1 MDVQSFLNNFL
12 DESNKTVLFATMA
25 VVLVVLILLIS
36 LIRKRKK
43 KKLEEKTAA
52 AIDKAMSGDEDDLAK
67 DSSDSNTLAQDNI
80 ILDDRSDSTESR
92 ILAQDASD
100 SNTLVQDDLAQDYNP
115 QGDNLA
121 KDSNSG
127 EEFSAHHPY
136 DNFGSDYKD
145 YDDDIKD
152 IDNSDDTVAIDN
164 SDDTVALAQNTP
176 AEEYNLYT
184 NYNEGFNSDLN
195 NGVVNGTEDV
205 EVNVKDSE
213 NDPMEELLDEEN
225 DDIYNSDFVDG
236 FFGTLAKNDSKE
248 SPKEPEESTEEFK
261 ESSESPKEPE
271 ESQESSEESK
281 EPPVELILHD
291 QISVEENTPKEEEEK
306 EKEAPEENKK
316 AAITLVDGSDRV
328 MVSVGEKF
336 ESKHKKEFTID
347 VTNEPEIK
355 IALQDG
361 FVFDGR
367 VHFLVSFS
375 EALAQH
381 VSLKDVREIAE
392 YKGDYSGYEIQL
404 EVTDKGDLETIDCTR
419 TFNYKKIKDAVLII
433 QLSLE

>member
-1 MDVQSFLNNFL
+1 
-12 DESNKTVLFATMA
+12 MA
-25 VVLVVLILLIS
+25 VVLAVLILLIY
-36 LIRKRKK
+36 LIRKKKK

-52 AIDKAMSGDEDDLAK
+52 AIDKAMAGDEDDLAQ
-67 DSSDSNTLAQDNI
+67 DSSDSTDLAQDNI
-80 ILDDRSDSTESR
+80 VQDSNTPDYSN
-92 ILAQDASD
+92 
-100 SNTLVQDDLAQDYNP
+100 SNTLVQDNQHD
-115 QGDNLA
+115 DNLA
-121 KDSNSG
+121 QDSNSG
-127 EEFSAHHPY
+127 EEFGTHHPY

-145 YDDDIKD
+145 YDDDTEYD
-152 IDNSDDTVAIDN
+152 YNPEEDAETIDNNDDTE
-164 SDDTVALAQNTP
+164 ALAQNTS

-184 NYNEGFNSDLN
+184 NYNKGFNPDLN
-195 NGVVNGTEDV
+195 KGVEDGTEDV
-205 EVNVKDSE
+205 EDNAKDLE

-236 FFGTLAKNDSKE
+236 FFGTLAKDDSKE
-248 SPKEPEESTEEFK
+248 SPEESK
-261 ESSESPKEPE
+261 ESP
-271 ESQESSEESK
+271 EESK

-291 QISVEENTPKEEEEK
+291 QISVEENTPKEEEK

-316 AAITLVDGSDRV
+316 AVITLVDGSDRV

-361 FVFDGR
+361 FIFDGR
-367 VHFLVSFS
+367 IHFLVSFS

-392 YKGDYSGYEIQL
+392 CKGDYSGYEIQL

>member
-25 VVLVVLILLIS
+25 VVLAVLILLIY

-52 AIDKAMSGDEDDLAK
+52 AIDKAMAGDEDDLAQ
-67 DSSDSNTLAQDNI
+67 DSSDSTDLAQDNI
-80 ILDDRSDSTESR
+80 VQDSNTPDYS
-92 ILAQDASD
+92 S
-100 SNTLVQDDLAQDYNP
+100 SNTLVQDNQHD
-115 QGDNLA
+115 DNLA
-121 KDSNSG
+121 QDSNSG
-127 EEFSAHHPY
+127 EEFGTHHPY

-145 YDDDIKD
+145 YDDDTEYD
-152 IDNSDDTVAIDN
+152 YNPEEDAETIDNNDDAE
-164 SDDTVALAQNTP
+164 ALAQNIS

-184 NYNEGFNSDLN
+184 NYNKGFNPDLN
-195 NGVVNGTEDV
+195 KGVEDCTEDV
-205 EVNVKDSE
+205 EDNAKDLE

-236 FFGTLAKNDSKE
+236 FFGTLAKDDSKE
-248 SPKEPEESTEEFK
+248 SP
-261 ESSESPKEPE
+261 
-271 ESQESSEESK
+271 EESK

-291 QISVEENTPKEEEEK
+291 QISVEENTPKEEEK

-316 AAITLVDGSDRV
+316 AVITLVDGSDRV

-347 VTNEPEIK
+347 VTNESEIK

-361 FVFDGR
+361 FIFDGR
-367 VHFLVSFS
+367 IHFLVSFS

-392 YKGDYSGYEIQL
+392 CKGDYSGYEIQL

>member
-12 DESNKTVLFATMA
+12 DESNKTVLFVTMA

-36 LIRKRKK
+36 FIRKRKK

-52 AIDKAMSGDEDDLAK
+52 AIDKAMAGDEDDLAQ
-67 DSSDSNTLAQDNI
+67 DSSDSTDLAQDNIVQDSNTPDYSGSNTLAQ
-80 ILDDRSDSTESR
+80 
-92 ILAQDASD
+92 
-100 SNTLVQDDLAQDYNP
+100 
-115 QGDNLA
+115 
-121 KDSNSG
+121 DSNSG
-127 EEFSAHHPY
+127 EEFGTHHPY

-145 YDDDIKD
+145 YDDDTEYD
-152 IDNSDDTVAIDN
+152 YNPEEDAETIDNNDDAE
-164 SDDTVALAQNTP
+164 ALAQNTS

-184 NYNEGFNSDLN
+184 NYNKGFNPDLN
-195 NGVVNGTEDV
+195 KGVEDCTEDV
-205 EVNVKDSE
+205 EDNAKDLE

-236 FFGTLAKNDSKE
+236 FFGTLAKDDSKE
-248 SPKEPEESTEEFK
+248 SP
-261 ESSESPKEPE
+261 
-271 ESQESSEESK
+271 EESK

-291 QISVEENTPKEEEEK
+291 QISVEENTPKEEEK

-316 AAITLVDGSDRV
+316 AVITLVDGSDRV

-347 VTNEPEIK
+347 VTNESEIK

-361 FVFDGR
+361 FIFDGR
-367 VHFLVSFS
+367 IHFLVSFS

-392 YKGDYSGYEIQL
+392 CKGDYSGYEIQL

>member
-52 AIDKAMSGDEDDLAK
+52 AIDEAMTGEDDNVILDD
-67 DSSDSNTLAQDNI
+67 DSQALAQDN
-80 ILDDRSDSTESR
+80 LQSDN
-92 ILAQDASD
+92 LAQD
-100 SNTLVQDDLAQDYNP
+100 NL

-121 KDSNSG
+121 QDSNDSNPQGEALAQDSNSG

-145 YDDDIKD
+145 YDDNVEYDYNPAEAI
-152 IDNSDDTVAIDN
+152 NNNDDVE
-164 SDDTVALAQNTP
+164 ALAQNTS

-184 NYNEGFNSDLN
+184 NYNKDLSPDFNPDLN
-195 NGVVNGTEDV
+195 NDVEDGTEDV
-205 EVNVKDSE
+205 VENSDNAKDSE
-213 NDPMEELLDEEN
+213 NDPMEVLLDEEN

-236 FFGTLAKNDSKE
+236 FFGTLAKDDS
-248 SPKEPEESTEEFK
+248 P
-261 ESSESPKEPE
+261 
-271 ESQESSEESK
+271 ESQEDPTESK
-281 EPPVELILHD
+281 DSPTESAESPEEPPVELILHD
-291 QISVEENTPKEEEEK
+291 QVSVEENTPKE

-328 MVSVGEKF
+328 MVSIGEKF
-336 ESKHKKEFTID
+336 ESRHKKEFTID

>member
-25 VVLVVLILLIS
+25 VVLAVLILLIY

-52 AIDKAMSGDEDDLAK
+52 AIDKAMAGDEDDLAQ
-67 DSSDSNTLAQDNI
+67 DSSDSTDLAQDNI
-80 ILDDRSDSTESR
+80 VQDSNTPDYS
-92 ILAQDASD
+92 S
-100 SNTLVQDDLAQDYNP
+100 SNTLVQDNQHD
-115 QGDNLA
+115 DNLA
-121 KDSNSG
+121 QDSNSG
-127 EEFSAHHPY
+127 EEFGTHHPY

-145 YDDDIKD
+145 YDDDTEYD
-152 IDNSDDTVAIDN
+152 YNPEEDAETIDNNDDAE
-164 SDDTVALAQNTP
+164 ALAQNTS

-184 NYNEGFNSDLN
+184 NYNKGFNPDLN
-195 NGVVNGTEDV
+195 KGVEDCTEDV
-205 EVNVKDSE
+205 EDNAKDLE

-236 FFGTLAKNDSKE
+236 FFGTLAKDDSKE
-248 SPKEPEESTEEFK
+248 SPEESKEP
-261 ESSESPKEPE
+261 P
-271 ESQESSEESK
+271 EESK

-291 QISVEENTPKEEEEK
+291 QISVEENTPKEEE
-306 EKEAPEENKK
+306 NKK
-316 AAITLVDGSDRV
+316 AVITLVDGSDRV

-347 VTNEPEIK
+347 VTNESEIK

-361 FVFDGR
+361 FIFDGR
-367 VHFLVSFS
+367 IHFLVSFS

-392 YKGDYSGYEIQL
+392 CKGDYSGYEIQL

>member
-1 MDVQSFLNNFL
+1 MNVQSFLNNFL

-25 VVLVVLILLIS
+25 VVLAVLILLIY

-52 AIDKAMSGDEDDLAK
+52 AIDKAMAGDEDDLAQ
-67 DSSDSNTLAQDNI
+67 DSSDSTDLAQDNI
-80 ILDDRSDSTESR
+80 VQDSNTPDYS
-92 ILAQDASD
+92 S
-100 SNTLVQDDLAQDYNP
+100 SNTLVQDNQHD
-115 QGDNLA
+115 DNLA
-121 KDSNSG
+121 QDSNSG
-127 EEFSAHHPY
+127 EEFGTHHPY

-145 YDDDIKD
+145 YDDDTEYD
-152 IDNSDDTVAIDN
+152 YNPEEDAETIDNNDDTE
-164 SDDTVALAQNTP
+164 ALAQNTS

-184 NYNEGFNSDLN
+184 NYNKGFNPDLN
-195 NGVVNGTEDV
+195 KGVEDGTEDV
-205 EVNVKDSE
+205 EDNAKDLE

-236 FFGTLAKNDSKE
+236 FFGTLAKDDSKE
-248 SPKEPEESTEEFK
+248 SPEESK
-261 ESSESPKEPE
+261 ESP
-271 ESQESSEESK
+271 EESK

-291 QISVEENTPKEEEEK
+291 QISVEENTPKEEEK

-316 AAITLVDGSDRV
+316 AVITLVDGSDRV

-361 FVFDGR
+361 FIFDGR
-367 VHFLVSFS
+367 IHFLVSFS

-392 YKGDYSGYEIQL
+392 CKGDYSGYEIQL

>member
-25 VVLVVLILLIS
+25 VVLAVLILLIY

-52 AIDKAMSGDEDDLAK
+52 AIDKAMAGDEDDLAQ
-67 DSSDSNTLAQDNI
+67 DSSGSTDLAQDNI
-80 ILDDRSDSTESR
+80 VQDSNTPDYS
-92 ILAQDASD
+92 S
-100 SNTLVQDDLAQDYNP
+100 SNTLVQDNQHD
-115 QGDNLA
+115 DNLA
-121 KDSNSG
+121 QDSNSG
-127 EEFSAHHPY
+127 EEFGTHHPY

-145 YDDDIKD
+145 YDDDTEYD
-152 IDNSDDTVAIDN
+152 YNPEEDAETIDNNDDAE
-164 SDDTVALAQNTP
+164 ALAQNTS

-184 NYNEGFNSDLN
+184 HYNKGFNPDLN
-195 NGVVNGTEDV
+195 NGVEDGTEDV
-205 EVNVKDSE
+205 EDNAKDLE

-236 FFGTLAKNDSKE
+236 FFGTLAKDDSKE
-248 SPKEPEESTEEFK
+248 SP
-261 ESSESPKEPE
+261 
-271 ESQESSEESK
+271 EESK

-291 QISVEENTPKEEEEK
+291 QISVEENTPKEEEK

-316 AAITLVDGSDRV
+316 AVITLVDGSDRV

-347 VTNEPEIK
+347 VTNESEIK

-361 FVFDGR
+361 FIFDGR
-367 VHFLVSFS
+367 IHFLVSFS

-392 YKGDYSGYEIQL
+392 CKGDYSGYEIQL
-404 EVTDKGDLETIDCTR
+404 EVTDKGDLVTIDCTR

>member
-25 VVLVVLILLIS
+25 VVLAVLILLIY

-52 AIDKAMSGDEDDLAK
+52 AIDKAMAGDEDDLAQ
-67 DSSDSNTLAQDNI
+67 DSSDSTDLAQDNI
-80 ILDDRSDSTESR
+80 VQDSNTPDYS
-92 ILAQDASD
+92 S
-100 SNTLVQDDLAQDYNP
+100 SNTLVQ
-115 QGDNLA
+115 
-121 KDSNSG
+121 DSNSG
-127 EEFSAHHPY
+127 EEFGTHHPY

-145 YDDDIKD
+145 YDDDTEYD
-152 IDNSDDTVAIDN
+152 YNPEEDAETIDNNDDTE
-164 SDDTVALAQNTP
+164 ALAQNTS

-184 NYNEGFNSDLN
+184 NYNKGFNPDLN
-195 NGVVNGTEDV
+195 KGVEDCTEDV
-205 EVNVKDSE
+205 EDNAKDLE

-236 FFGTLAKNDSKE
+236 FFGTLAKDDSKE
-248 SPKEPEESTEEFK
+248 SP
-261 ESSESPKEPE
+261 
-271 ESQESSEESK
+271 EESK

-291 QISVEENTPKEEEEK
+291 QISVEENTPKEEEK

-316 AAITLVDGSDRV
+316 AVITLVDGSDRV

-347 VTNEPEIK
+347 VTNESEIK

-361 FVFDGR
+361 FIFDGR
-367 VHFLVSFS
+367 IHFLVSFS

-392 YKGDYSGYEIQL
+392 CKGDYSGYEIQL

>member
-1 MDVQSFLNNFL
+1 MNVQSFLNNFL

-52 AIDKAMSGDEDDLAK
+52 AIDKAMSGDEDDLAQ
-67 DSSDSNTLAQDNI
+67 DSSNSSTLTQDNLVQDSDDSNTLAQDNI
-80 ILDDRSDSTESR
+80 ILDGRSDSTESR
-92 ILAQDASD
+92 IL
-100 SNTLVQDDLAQDYNP
+100 VQ
-115 QGDNLA
+115 
-121 KDSNSG
+121 DSNSG

-145 YDDDIKD
+145 YDDD
-152 IDNSDDTVAIDN
+152 VEAIDN
-164 SDDTVALAQNTP
+164 NGNAETIDNNDDAETINNNDDAEALAQNTP

-184 NYNEGFNSDLN
+184 NYNEGFNPDLN
-195 NGVVNGTEDV
+195 KDV
-205 EVNVKDSE
+205 EDGTKDVEDNAKDSE
-213 NDPMEELLDEEN
+213 NDPMEELMDEEN

-248 SPKEPEESTEEFK
+248 SSESSKEPEESK

-271 ESQESSEESK
+271 ESKESPEESK

-291 QISVEENTPKEEEEK
+291 QISVEENTPKEENWEEV
-306 EKEAPEENKK
+306 PEENKK
-316 AAITLVDGSDRV
+316 TAITLVDGSDRV

-367 VHFLVSFS
+367 IHFLVSFS
-375 EALAQH
+375 ETLAQH

-392 YKGDYSGYEIQL
+392 CKGDYSGYEIQL

>member
-25 VVLVVLILLIS
+25 VVLVVLILLIY

-52 AIDKAMSGDEDDLAK
+52 AIDKAMAGDEDDLAQ
-67 DSSDSNTLAQDNI
+67 DSSDSTDLAQDNI
-80 ILDDRSDSTESR
+80 VQDSNTPDYS
-92 ILAQDASD
+92 S
-100 SNTLVQDDLAQDYNP
+100 SNTLVQDNQHD
-115 QGDNLA
+115 DNLA
-121 KDSNSG
+121 QDSNSG
-127 EEFSAHHPY
+127 EEFGTHHPY

-145 YDDDIKD
+145 YDDDTEYD
-152 IDNSDDTVAIDN
+152 YNPEEDAETIDNNDDTE
-164 SDDTVALAQNTP
+164 ALAQNTS

-184 NYNEGFNSDLN
+184 NYNKGFNPDLN
-195 NGVVNGTEDV
+195 KGVEDGTEDV
-205 EVNVKDSE
+205 EDNAKDLE

-225 DDIYNSDFVDG
+225 DDIYNSDFIDG
-236 FFGTLAKNDSKE
+236 FFGTLAKDDSKE
-248 SPKEPEESTEEFK
+248 SP
-261 ESSESPKEPE
+261 
-271 ESQESSEESK
+271 EESK

-291 QISVEENTPKEEEEK
+291 QISVEENTPKEEEK

-316 AAITLVDGSDRV
+316 AVITLVDGSDRV

-347 VTNEPEIK
+347 VTNESEIK

-361 FVFDGR
+361 FIFDGR
-367 VHFLVSFS
+367 IHFLVSFS
-375 EALAQH
+375 EALAQR

>member
-25 VVLVVLILLIS
+25 VVLAVLILLIY

-52 AIDKAMSGDEDDLAK
+52 AIDKAMAGDEDDLAQ
-67 DSSDSNTLAQDNI
+67 DYSDSTDLAQDNI
-80 ILDDRSDSTESR
+80 ILDGRSDSTESR
-92 ILAQDASD
+92 ILAQDNQHD
-100 SNTLVQDDLAQDYNP
+100 
-115 QGDNLA
+115 DNLA
-121 KDSNSG
+121 QDSNSG
-127 EEFSAHHPY
+127 EEFGTHHPY

-145 YDDDIKD
+145 YDDDAEYD
-152 IDNSDDTVAIDN
+152 YNPEEDVETTDNNGDEE
-164 SDDTVALAQNTP
+164 ALAQNTP

-184 NYNEGFNSDLN
+184 NYNEGFNPDLN
-195 NGVVNGTEDV
+195 RDV
-205 EVNVKDSE
+205 EDGTKDVEDNAKDVKDDVKNSE
-213 NDPMEELLDEEN
+213 NDPMEELMDEEN

-236 FFGTLAKNDSKE
+236 FFGTLAKDDSKE
-248 SPKEPEESTEEFK
+248 STESPKGTEESEEST
-261 ESSESPKEPE
+261 
-271 ESQESSEESK
+271 EESK

-291 QISVEENTPKEEEEK
+291 QISVEENTPKEEEK
-306 EKEAPEENKK
+306 EKEAPKENKK

-392 YKGDYSGYEIQL
+392 CKGDYSGYEIQL

>member
-52 AIDKAMSGDEDDLAK
+52 AIDKAMAGDEDDLAQ
-67 DSSDSNTLAQDNI
+67 DSSDSTDLAQDNI
-80 ILDDRSDSTESR
+80 VQDSNTPDYS
-92 ILAQDASD
+92 S
-100 SNTLVQDDLAQDYNP
+100 SNTLVQDNQHD
-115 QGDNLA
+115 DNLA
-121 KDSNSG
+121 QDSNSG
-127 EEFSAHHPY
+127 EEFGTHHPY

-145 YDDDIKD
+145 YDDDTEYD
-152 IDNSDDTVAIDN
+152 YNPEEDAETIDNNDDTE
-164 SDDTVALAQNTP
+164 ALAQNTS

-184 NYNEGFNSDLN
+184 NYNKGFNPDLN
-195 NGVVNGTEDV
+195 KGVEDGTEDV
-205 EVNVKDSE
+205 EDNAKDLE

-236 FFGTLAKNDSKE
+236 FFGTLAKDDSKE
-248 SPKEPEESTEEFK
+248 SPEESK
-261 ESSESPKEPE
+261 ESP
-271 ESQESSEESK
+271 EESK

-291 QISVEENTPKEEEEK
+291 QISVEENTPKEEEK

-316 AAITLVDGSDRV
+316 AVITLVDGSDRV

-361 FVFDGR
+361 FIFDGR
-367 VHFLVSFS
+367 IHFLVSFS

-392 YKGDYSGYEIQL
+392 CKGDYSGYEIQL
-404 EVTDKGDLETIDCTR
+404 DVTDKGDIETIDCTR

>member
-25 VVLVVLILLIS
+25 VVLAVLILLIY

-52 AIDKAMSGDEDDLAK
+52 AIDKAMAGDEDDLAQ
-67 DSSDSNTLAQDNI
+67 DSSDSTDLVQDNI
-80 ILDDRSDSTESR
+80 VQDSNTPDYS
-92 ILAQDASD
+92 S
-100 SNTLVQDDLAQDYNP
+100 SNTLVQDNQHD
-115 QGDNLA
+115 DNLA
-121 KDSNSG
+121 QDSNSG
-127 EEFSAHHPY
+127 EEFGTHHPY

-145 YDDDIKD
+145 YDDDTEYD
-152 IDNSDDTVAIDN
+152 YNPEEDAETIDNNDDTE
-164 SDDTVALAQNTP
+164 ALAQNTS

-184 NYNEGFNSDLN
+184 NYNKGFNPDLN
-195 NGVVNGTEDV
+195 KGVEDGTEDV
-205 EVNVKDSE
+205 EDNAKDLE

-236 FFGTLAKNDSKE
+236 FFGTLAKDDSKE
-248 SPKEPEESTEEFK
+248 SPEESK
-261 ESSESPKEPE
+261 ESP
-271 ESQESSEESK
+271 EESK

-291 QISVEENTPKEEEEK
+291 QISVEENTPKEEEK

-316 AAITLVDGSDRV
+316 AVITLVDGSDRV

-361 FVFDGR
+361 FIFDGR
-367 VHFLVSFS
+367 IHFLVSFS

-392 YKGDYSGYEIQL
+392 CKGDYSGYEIQL

>member
-52 AIDKAMSGDEDDLAK
+52 AIDKAMSGDEDDLAQ
-67 DSSDSNTLAQDNI
+67 DSSDSTDLAQDNIVQDSNTPDYSGSNTLAQ
-80 ILDDRSDSTESR
+80 
-92 ILAQDASD
+92 
-100 SNTLVQDDLAQDYNP
+100 
-115 QGDNLA
+115 
-121 KDSNSG
+121 DSNSG
-127 EEFSAHHPY
+127 EEFSTHHPY

-145 YDDDIKD
+145 YNDDAEYDYNPEED
-152 IDNSDDTVAIDN
+152 VETTDNNGDEE
-164 SDDTVALAQNTP
+164 ALAQNTP

-184 NYNEGFNSDLN
+184 NYNEGFNPDFN
-195 NGVVNGTEDV
+195 NGVVDGTEDV
-205 EVNVKDSE
+205 EGNTKDSE

-236 FFGTLAKNDSKE
+236 FFGTLAKDDS
-248 SPKEPEESTEEFK
+248 K

-271 ESQESSEESK
+271 ESSEESK

-291 QISVEENTPKEEEEK
+291 QISVEENTPKEEEK

-316 AAITLVDGSDRV
+316 TAITLVDGSDRV

-375 EALAQH
+375 EALAQR

-392 YKGDYSGYEIQL
+392 CKGDYSGYEIQL

>member
-25 VVLVVLILLIS
+25 VVLAVLILLIY

-52 AIDKAMSGDEDDLAK
+52 AIDKAMAGDEDDLAQ
-67 DSSDSNTLAQDNI
+67 DSSDSTDLAQDNI
-80 ILDDRSDSTESR
+80 VQDSNTPDYS
-92 ILAQDASD
+92 S
-100 SNTLVQDDLAQDYNP
+100 SNTLVQDNQHD
-115 QGDNLA
+115 DNLA
-121 KDSNSG
+121 QDSNSG
-127 EEFSAHHPY
+127 EEFGTHHPY

-145 YDDDIKD
+145 YDDDTEYD
-152 IDNSDDTVAIDN
+152 YNPEEDAETIDNNDDAE
-164 SDDTVALAQNTP
+164 ALAQNTS

-184 NYNEGFNSDLN
+184 NYNKGFNPDLN
-195 NGVVNGTEDV
+195 KGVEDCTEDV
-205 EVNVKDSE
+205 EDNAKDLE

-236 FFGTLAKNDSKE
+236 FFGTLAKDDSKE
-248 SPKEPEESTEEFK
+248 SP
-261 ESSESPKEPE
+261 
-271 ESQESSEESK
+271 EESK

-291 QISVEENTPKEEEEK
+291 QISVEENTPKEEEK
-306 EKEAPEENKK
+306 EEEAPEENKK

-367 VHFLVSFS
+367 IHFLVSFS

-392 YKGDYSGYEIQL
+392 CKGDYSGYEIQL

>member
-1 MDVQSFLNNFL
+1 MNVQSFLNNFL

-25 VVLVVLILLIS
+25 VVLVVLILLIY

-52 AIDKAMSGDEDDLAK
+52 AIDKAMAGDEDDLAQ
-67 DSSDSNTLAQDNI
+67 DSSDSTDLAQDNI
-80 ILDDRSDSTESR
+80 VQDSNTPDYS
-92 ILAQDASD
+92 S
-100 SNTLVQDDLAQDYNP
+100 SNTLVQDNQHD
-115 QGDNLA
+115 DNLA
-121 KDSNSG
+121 QDSNSG
-127 EEFSAHHPY
+127 EEFGTHHPY

-145 YDDDIKD
+145 YDDDTEYDYNPEEDAEI
-152 IDNSDDTVAIDN
+152 IDNNDDTE
-164 SDDTVALAQNTP
+164 ALAQNTS

-184 NYNEGFNSDLN
+184 NYNKGFNPDLN
-195 NGVVNGTEDV
+195 KGVEDGTEDV
-205 EVNVKDSE
+205 EDNAKDLE

-236 FFGTLAKNDSKE
+236 FFGTLAKDDSKE
-248 SPKEPEESTEEFK
+248 SPEESK
-261 ESSESPKEPE
+261 ESP
-271 ESQESSEESK
+271 EESK

-291 QISVEENTPKEEEEK
+291 QISVEENTPKEEEK

-316 AAITLVDGSDRV
+316 AVITLVDGSDRV

-347 VTNEPEIK
+347 VTNESEIK

-361 FVFDGR
+361 FIFDGR
-367 VHFLVSFS
+367 IHFLVSFS

-392 YKGDYSGYEIQL
+392 CKGDYSGYEIQL

>member
-25 VVLVVLILLIS
+25 VVLAVLILLIY

-52 AIDKAMSGDEDDLAK
+52 AIDKAMAGDEDDLAQ
-67 DSSDSNTLAQDNI
+67 DSSDSTDLAQDNI
-80 ILDDRSDSTESR
+80 VQDSNTPDYS
-92 ILAQDASD
+92 S
-100 SNTLVQDDLAQDYNP
+100 SNTLVQ
-115 QGDNLA
+115 
-121 KDSNSG
+121 DSNSG
-127 EEFSAHHPY
+127 EEFGTHHPY

-145 YDDDIKD
+145 YDDDTEYD
-152 IDNSDDTVAIDN
+152 YNPEEDAETIDNNDDTE
-164 SDDTVALAQNTP
+164 ALAQNTS

-184 NYNEGFNSDLN
+184 NYNKGFNPDLN
-195 NGVVNGTEDV
+195 KGVEDGTEDV
-205 EVNVKDSE
+205 EDNAKDLE

-236 FFGTLAKNDSKE
+236 FFGTLAKDDSKE
-248 SPKEPEESTEEFK
+248 SP
-261 ESSESPKEPE
+261 
-271 ESQESSEESK
+271 EESK
-281 EPPVELILHD
+281 EPPVKLILHD
-291 QISVEENTPKEEEEK
+291 QISVEENTPKEEEK

-316 AAITLVDGSDRV
+316 AVITLVDGSDRV

-361 FVFDGR
+361 FIFDGR
-367 VHFLVSFS
+367 IHFLVSFS

-392 YKGDYSGYEIQL
+392 CKGDYSGYEIQL

>member
-1 MDVQSFLNNFL
+1 
-12 DESNKTVLFATMA
+12 MA

-52 AIDKAMSGDEDDLAK
+52 AIDKAMSGDEDDLDQDA
-67 DSSDSNTLAQDNI
+67 SDSNTLAQDNI
-80 ILDDRSDSTESR
+80 VQDSNTPDYS
-92 ILAQDASD
+92 S
-100 SNTLVQDDLAQDYNP
+100 SNTLVQDNQHD
-115 QGDNLA
+115 DNLA
-121 KDSNSG
+121 QDSNSG
-127 EEFSAHHPY
+127 EEFGTHHPY

-145 YDDDIKD
+145 YDDETEYDYNPEENAET
-152 IDNSDDTVAIDN
+152 IDNNGNEEASAR
-164 SDDTVALAQNTP
+164 NTP

-184 NYNEGFNSDLN
+184 NYNEGFNPDLN
-195 NGVVNGTEDV
+195 RDV
-205 EVNVKDSE
+205 EDCTKDVEDNAKDSK
-213 NDPMEELLDEEN
+213 NDPMEELMDEEN

-248 SPKEPEESTEEFK
+248 S
-261 ESSESPKEPE
+261 SESPKEPE
-271 ESQESSEESK
+271 ESKESPEESK

-291 QISVEENTPKEEEEK
+291 QISVEENTPKEEEK

-316 AAITLVDGSDRV
+316 AVITLVDGSDRV

-347 VTNEPEIK
+347 VTNESEIK

-361 FVFDGR
+361 FIFDGR
-367 VHFLVSFS
+367 IHFLVSFS

-392 YKGDYSGYEIQL
+392 CKGDYSGYEIQL

>member
-52 AIDKAMSGDEDDLAK
+52 AIDKAMAGDEDDLAQ
-67 DSSDSNTLAQDNI
+67 DSSDSTDLAQDNI
-80 ILDDRSDSTESR
+80 V
-92 ILAQDASD
+92 QD
-100 SNTLVQDDLAQDYNP
+100 SNTPDYSGSNTLTQDNQHD
-115 QGDNLA
+115 DNLA
-121 KDSNSG
+121 QDSNSG
-127 EEFSAHHPY
+127 EEFGTHHPY

-145 YDDDIKD
+145 YDDDTEYD
-152 IDNSDDTVAIDN
+152 YNPEEDAETIDNNDDAE
-164 SDDTVALAQNTP
+164 ALAQNTP

-184 NYNEGFNSDLN
+184 NYNEGFNPDIN
-195 NGVVNGTEDV
+195 NGVEDSTKDV
-205 EVNVKDSE
+205 EDNAKDSE

-236 FFGTLAKNDSKE
+236 FFGTLAKDDSKE
-248 SPKEPEESTEEFK
+248 SLEFR
-261 ESSESPKEPE
+261 ESSK
-271 ESQESSEESK
+271 ESK
-281 EPPVELILHD
+281 EPPIELILHD
-291 QISVEENTPKEEEEK
+291 QISVEENTPKEEEK
-306 EKEAPEENKK
+306 EKEAPKENKK

-367 VHFLVSFS
+367 IHFLVSFS

-392 YKGDYSGYEIQL
+392 CKGDYSGYEIQL

>member
-1 MDVQSFLNNFL
+1 MNVQSFLNNFL
-12 DESNKTVLFATMA
+12 DESNKTVLFATMV

-52 AIDKAMSGDEDDLAK
+52 AIDKAMSGDEDDLDQ
-67 DSSDSNTLAQDNI
+67 DSSNSSTLTQDNLVQDSDDSNTLAQDNI
-80 ILDDRSDSTESR
+80 ILDGRSDSTESR
-92 ILAQDASD
+92 IL
-100 SNTLVQDDLAQDYNP
+100 VQ
-115 QGDNLA
+115 
-121 KDSNSG
+121 DSNSG

-145 YDDDIKD
+145 YDDD
-152 IDNSDDTVAIDN
+152 VEAIDN
-164 SDDTVALAQNTP
+164 NGNAETIDNNDDAETINNNDDAEALAQNTP

-184 NYNEGFNSDLN
+184 NYNEGFNPDLN
-195 NGVVNGTEDV
+195 KDV
-205 EVNVKDSE
+205 EDGTKDVEDNAKDSE
-213 NDPMEELLDEEN
+213 NDPMEELMDEEN

-248 SPKEPEESTEEFK
+248 SSESSKEPEESK

-271 ESQESSEESK
+271 ESKESPEESK

-291 QISVEENTPKEEEEK
+291 QISVEENTPKEENWEEV
-306 EKEAPEENKK
+306 PEENKK
-316 AAITLVDGSDRV
+316 TAITLVDGSDRV

-367 VHFLVSFS
+367 IHFLVSFS

-392 YKGDYSGYEIQL
+392 CKGDYSGYEIQL

>member
-52 AIDKAMSGDEDDLAK
+52 AIDKAMAGDEDDLAQ

-80 ILDDRSDSTESR
+80 VQDSNT
-92 ILAQDASD
+92 QDSSD
-100 SNTLVQDDLAQDYNP
+100 SNTLAQDYNP

-121 KDSNSG
+121 QDSNSG

-145 YDDDIKD
+145 YDDDTEYD
-152 IDNSDDTVAIDN
+152 YNPEEDAETIDNNDDTE
-164 SDDTVALAQNTP
+164 ALAQNTS

-184 NYNEGFNSDLN
+184 NYNKGFNPDLN
-195 NGVVNGTEDV
+195 KGVEDGTEDV
-205 EVNVKDSE
+205 EDNAKDLE

-236 FFGTLAKNDSKE
+236 FFGTLAKDDSKE
-248 SPKEPEESTEEFK
+248 SPEESK
-261 ESSESPKEPE
+261 ESP
-271 ESQESSEESK
+271 EESK

-291 QISVEENTPKEEEEK
+291 QISVEENTPKEEEK

-316 AAITLVDGSDRV
+316 AVITLVDGSDRV

-361 FVFDGR
+361 FIFDGR
-367 VHFLVSFS
+367 IHFLVSFS

-392 YKGDYSGYEIQL
+392 CKGDYSGYEIQL

>member
-1 MDVQSFLNNFL
+1 MNVQSFLNNFL
-12 DESNKTVLFATMA
+12 DESNKIVLFATMA

-52 AIDKAMSGDEDDLAK
+52 AIDKAMSGDEDDLDQDA
-67 DSSDSNTLAQDNI
+67 SDSNTLAQDNI
-80 ILDDRSDSTESR
+80 VQDSNTPDYS
-92 ILAQDASD
+92 S
-100 SNTLVQDDLAQDYNP
+100 SNTLVQDNQHD
-115 QGDNLA
+115 DNLA
-121 KDSNSG
+121 QDSNSG

-145 YDDDIKD
+145 YDDETECDYNPEEDVKTT
-152 IDNSDDTVAIDN
+152 DNNGDAE
-164 SDDTVALAQNTP
+164 ALAQNTP

-184 NYNEGFNSDLN
+184 NYNEGFNSDLS
-195 NGVVNGTEDV
+195 NGVEDGTEDV
-205 EVNVKDSE
+205 EDNAKDSE
-213 NDPMEELLDEEN
+213 NDPMEELMDEEN

-248 SPKEPEESTEEFK
+248 SP
-261 ESSESPKEPE
+261 ESPKEPE
-271 ESQESSEESK
+271 ESKESPEESK

-291 QISVEENTPKEEEEK
+291 QISVEENTPKKEEKENEAPEEK
-306 EKEAPEENKK
+306 EKAS
-316 AAITLVDGSDRV
+316 ITLVDGSDRV

-367 VHFLVSFS
+367 IHFLVSFS

-392 YKGDYSGYEIQL
+392 CKGDYSGYEIQL

>member
-52 AIDKAMSGDEDDLAK
+52 AIDKAMAGDEDDLDQDA
-67 DSSDSNTLAQDNI
+67 SGSNTLAQDN
-80 ILDDRSDSTESR
+80 
-92 ILAQDASD
+92 LA
-100 SNTLVQDDLAQDYNP
+100 QDDLAQNYNP
-115 QGDNLA
+115 HGDNLA
-121 KDSNSG
+121 QDSNSG

-248 SPKEPEESTEEFK
+248 SQKEPEESTEEFK

-291 QISVEENTPKEEEEK
+291 QISVEENTPKEEEK
-306 EKEAPEENKK
+306 EKEALKENKK

-347 VTNEPEIK
+347 ITNEPEIK

-392 YKGDYSGYEIQL
+392 CKGNYSGYEIQL
-404 EVTDKGDLETIDCTR
+404 EVTDKGNLETIDCTR

>member
-52 AIDKAMSGDEDDLAK
+52 AIDKAMAGDEDDLDQDA
-67 DSSDSNTLAQDNI
+67 SDSNTLAQDN
-80 ILDDRSDSTESR
+80 
-92 ILAQDASD
+92 LAQDASN
-100 SNTLVQDDLAQDYNP
+100 SNTLAQDYNS
-115 QGDNLA
+115 QGDNLVQ
-121 KDSNSG
+121 DSNSG

-145 YDDDIKD
+145 YDDDVED
-152 IDNSDDTVAIDN
+152 IDNNDDAEAIDN
-164 SDDTVALAQNTP
+164 SDDTEALAQNTP

-184 NYNEGFNSDLN
+184 NYNEGFNPDLN
-195 NGVVNGTEDV
+195 NGVEDSTKDA
-205 EVNVKDSE
+205 EDNAKDSE

-236 FFGTLAKNDSKE
+236 FFGTLAKDDSKE
-248 SPKEPEESTEEFK
+248 SPKEPEEST
-261 ESSESPKEPE
+261 
-271 ESQESSEESK
+271 EESK

-291 QISVEENTPKEEEEK
+291 QISVEENTPKEEEK
-306 EKEAPEENKK
+306 EKEAPKENKK

-347 VTNEPEIK
+347 VINEPEIK

-375 EALAQH
+375 EALAKH

-392 YKGDYSGYEIQL
+392 CKGDYSGYEIQL

>member
-36 LIRKRKK
+36 FIRKRKK

-52 AIDKAMSGDEDDLAK
+52 AIDKAMAGDEDDLAQ
-67 DSSDSNTLAQDNI
+67 DSSDSNTLSQNNI
-80 ILDDRSDSTESR
+80 ILDGRSDSTESR
-92 ILAQDASD
+92 ILDQD
-100 SNTLVQDDLAQDYNP
+100 SNIHGYNP
-115 QGDNLA
+115 QGDNLIQ
-121 KDSNSG
+121 DSNSG

-145 YDDDIKD
+145 YNDDAEDID
-152 IDNSDDTVAIDN
+152 NNGDAECDYNPEEDVETTDNSDDAE
-164 SDDTVALAQNTP
+164 ALAQNTP

-195 NGVVNGTEDV
+195 NGVEDGTEDV
-205 EVNVKDSE
+205 EDNDKDSE

-236 FFGTLAKNDSKE
+236 FFGTLAKDDSKESLE
-248 SPKEPEESTEEFK
+248 SPKEPEES
-261 ESSESPKEPE
+261 E
-271 ESQESSEESK
+271 ESAEESK

-291 QISVEENTPKEEEEK
+291 QISVEENTPKEEEK

-392 YKGDYSGYEIQL
+392 CKGNYSGYEIQL

>member
-25 VVLVVLILLIS
+25 VVLAVLILLIY

-52 AIDKAMSGDEDDLAK
+52 AIDKAMAGDEDDLAQ
-67 DSSDSNTLAQDNI
+67 DSSDSTDLAQDNI
-80 ILDDRSDSTESR
+80 VQDSNTPDYS
-92 ILAQDASD
+92 S
-100 SNTLVQDDLAQDYNP
+100 SNTLVQDNQHD
-115 QGDNLA
+115 DNLA
-121 KDSNSG
+121 QDSNSG
-127 EEFSAHHPY
+127 EEFGTHHPY

-145 YDDDIKD
+145 YDDDTEYD
-152 IDNSDDTVAIDN
+152 YNPEEDAETIDNNDDTE
-164 SDDTVALAQNTP
+164 ALAQNTS

-184 NYNEGFNSDLN
+184 NYNKGFNPDLN
-195 NGVVNGTEDV
+195 KGVEDGTEDV
-205 EVNVKDSE
+205 EDNAKDLE

-236 FFGTLAKNDSKE
+236 FFGTLAKDDSKE
-248 SPKEPEESTEEFK
+248 SPEESK
-261 ESSESPKEPE
+261 ESKESP
-271 ESQESSEESK
+271 EESK

-291 QISVEENTPKEEEEK
+291 QISVEENTPKEEEK

-316 AAITLVDGSDRV
+316 AVITLVDGSDRV

-367 VHFLVSFS
+367 IHFLVSFS

-392 YKGDYSGYEIQL
+392 YNGDYSGYEIQL
-404 EVTDKGDLETIDCTR
+404 DVTDKGDIETIDCTR

>member
-25 VVLVVLILLIS
+25 VVLAVLILLIY

-52 AIDKAMSGDEDDLAK
+52 AIDKAMAGDEDDLAQ
-67 DSSDSNTLAQDNI
+67 DSSDSTDLAQDNI
-80 ILDDRSDSTESR
+80 VQDSNTPDYS
-92 ILAQDASD
+92 S
-100 SNTLVQDDLAQDYNP
+100 SNTLVQDNQHD
-115 QGDNLA
+115 DNLA
-121 KDSNSG
+121 QDSNSG
-127 EEFSAHHPY
+127 EEFGTHHPY
-136 DNFGSDYKD
+136 DNFGPDYKD
-145 YDDDIKD
+145 YDDDTEYNYNPEED
-152 IDNSDDTVAIDN
+152 AETIDNNDDAE
-164 SDDTVALAQNTP
+164 ALAQNTS

-184 NYNEGFNSDLN
+184 NYNKGFNPDLN
-195 NGVVNGTEDV
+195 KGVEDCTEDV
-205 EVNVKDSE
+205 EDNAKDLE

-236 FFGTLAKNDSKE
+236 FFGTLAKDDSKE
-248 SPKEPEESTEEFK
+248 SP
-261 ESSESPKEPE
+261 
-271 ESQESSEESK
+271 EESK

-291 QISVEENTPKEEEEK
+291 QISVEENTPKEEEK

-316 AAITLVDGSDRV
+316 AVITLVDGSDRV

-347 VTNEPEIK
+347 VTNESEIK

-361 FVFDGR
+361 FIFDGR
-367 VHFLVSFS
+367 IHFLVSFS

-392 YKGDYSGYEIQL
+392 CKGDYSGYEIQL

>member
-52 AIDKAMSGDEDDLAK
+52 AIDKAMSGDEDNIVQ
-67 DSSDSNTLAQDNI
+67 DSNTPDY
-80 ILDDRSDSTESR
+80 SS
-92 ILAQDASD
+92 
-100 SNTLVQDDLAQDYNP
+100 SNTLVQDNQHD
-115 QGDNLA
+115 DNLA
-121 KDSNSG
+121 QDSNSG
-127 EEFSAHHPY
+127 EEFGTHHPY

-145 YDDDIKD
+145 YDDDTEYD
-152 IDNSDDTVAIDN
+152 YNPEEDAETIDNNDDAE
-164 SDDTVALAQNTP
+164 ALAQNTS

-184 NYNEGFNSDLN
+184 NYNKGFNPDLN
-195 NGVVNGTEDV
+195 KGVEDCTEDV
-205 EVNVKDSE
+205 EDNAKDLE

-236 FFGTLAKNDSKE
+236 FFGTLAKDDSKE
-248 SPKEPEESTEEFK
+248 SP
-261 ESSESPKEPE
+261 
-271 ESQESSEESK
+271 EESK

-291 QISVEENTPKEEEEK
+291 QISVEENTPKEEEK

-316 AAITLVDGSDRV
+316 AVITLVDGSDRV
-328 MVSVGEKF
+328 MVSIGEKF

-347 VTNEPEIK
+347 VTNESEIK

-361 FVFDGR
+361 FIFDGR
-367 VHFLVSFS
+367 IHFLVSFS

-392 YKGDYSGYEIQL
+392 CKGDYSGYEIQL

>member
-25 VVLVVLILLIS
+25 VVLAVLILLIY

-52 AIDKAMSGDEDDLAK
+52 AIDKAMAGDEDDLAQ
-67 DSSDSNTLAQDNI
+67 DSSDSTDLAQDNI
-80 ILDDRSDSTESR
+80 VQDSNTPDYSN
-92 ILAQDASD
+92 
-100 SNTLVQDDLAQDYNP
+100 SNTLVQDNQHD
-115 QGDNLA
+115 DNLA
-121 KDSNSG
+121 QDSNSG
-127 EEFSAHHPY
+127 EEFGTHHPY

-145 YDDDIKD
+145 YDDDTEYD
-152 IDNSDDTVAIDN
+152 YNPEEDAETIDNNDDTE
-164 SDDTVALAQNTP
+164 ALAQNTS

-184 NYNEGFNSDLN
+184 NYNKGFNPDLN
-195 NGVVNGTEDV
+195 KGVEDGTEDV
-205 EVNVKDSE
+205 EDNAKDLE

-236 FFGTLAKNDSKE
+236 FFGTLAKDDSKE
-248 SPKEPEESTEEFK
+248 SPEESK
-261 ESSESPKEPE
+261 ESP
-271 ESQESSEESK
+271 EESK

-291 QISVEENTPKEEEEK
+291 QISVEENTPKEEEK

-316 AAITLVDGSDRV
+316 AVITLVDGSDRV

-347 VTNEPEIK
+347 VTNESEIK

-361 FVFDGR
+361 FIFDGR
-367 VHFLVSFS
+367 IHFLVSFS

-392 YKGDYSGYEIQL
+392 CKGDYSGYEIQL

>member
-52 AIDKAMSGDEDDLAK
+52 AIDKAMAGDEDDLAQ
-67 DSSDSNTLAQDNI
+67 DSSDSTDLAQDNI
-80 ILDDRSDSTESR
+80 V
-92 ILAQDASD
+92 QD
-100 SNTLVQDDLAQDYNP
+100 SNTPDYSGSNTLTQDNQHD
-115 QGDNLA
+115 DNLA
-121 KDSNSG
+121 QDSNSG
-127 EEFSAHHPY
+127 EEFGTHHPY

-145 YDDDIKD
+145 YDDDTEYD
-152 IDNSDDTVAIDN
+152 YNPEEDAETIDNNDDAE
-164 SDDTVALAQNTP
+164 ALAQNTS

-184 NYNEGFNSDLN
+184 NYNKGFNPDLN
-195 NGVVNGTEDV
+195 KGVEDGTEDV
-205 EVNVKDSE
+205 EDNAKDLE

-236 FFGTLAKNDSKE
+236 FFGTLAKDDSKE
-248 SPKEPEESTEEFK
+248 SP
-261 ESSESPKEPE
+261 
-271 ESQESSEESK
+271 EESK

-291 QISVEENTPKEEEEK
+291 QISVEENTPKEEEK

-328 MVSVGEKF
+328 MISVGEKF

-361 FVFDGR
+361 FIFDGR
-367 VHFLVSFS
+367 IHFLVSFS

-392 YKGDYSGYEIQL
+392 CKGDYSGYEIQL

>member
-25 VVLVVLILLIS
+25 AVLVVLILLIS

-52 AIDKAMSGDEDDLAK
+52 AIDKAMAGDEDDL
-67 DSSDSNTLAQDNI
+67 D
-80 ILDDRSDSTESR
+80 
-92 ILAQDASD
+92 QDASD
-100 SNTLVQDDLAQDYNP
+100 SNTLTKDNLVQDASDSTDLAQDSNIHGYNP
-115 QGDNLA
+115 QGDNLV

-136 DNFGSDYKD
+136 DDFGSDYKD
-145 YDDDIKD
+145 YNDDVED
-152 IDNSDDTVAIDN
+152 IDNNDDAETIDN
-164 SDDTVALAQNTP
+164 NDDADTIDNNGDAEALAQNTQS
-176 AEEYNLYT
+176 EEYNLYT
-184 NYNEGFNSDLN
+184 NYNEGFNPDLN
-195 NGVVNGTEDV
+195 KDV
-205 EVNVKDSE
+205 EDGTKDVEDNAKDSE
-213 NDPMEELLDEEN
+213 NDPMEELMDEEN

-248 SPKEPEESTEEFK
+248 S
-261 ESSESPKEPE
+261 SESPKEPE
-271 ESQESSEESK
+271 ESKESPEELK

-291 QISVEENTPKEEEEK
+291 QISVEENTPKEEEK

-328 MVSVGEKF
+328 MISVGEKF

-367 VHFLVSFS
+367 IHFLVSFS

-392 YKGDYSGYEIQL
+392 CKGNYSGYEIQL

>member
-25 VVLVVLILLIS
+25 VVLAVLILLIH

-52 AIDKAMSGDEDDLAK
+52 AIDKAMAGDEDDLAQ
-67 DSSDSNTLAQDNI
+67 DSSDSTDLAQDNI
-80 ILDDRSDSTESR
+80 VQDSNTPDYS
-92 ILAQDASD
+92 S
-100 SNTLVQDDLAQDYNP
+100 SNTLVQDNQHD
-115 QGDNLA
+115 DNLA
-121 KDSNSG
+121 QDSNSG
-127 EEFSAHHPY
+127 EEFGTHHPY

-145 YDDDIKD
+145 YDDDTEYD
-152 IDNSDDTVAIDN
+152 YNPEEDAETIDNNDDTE
-164 SDDTVALAQNTP
+164 ALAQNTS

-184 NYNEGFNSDLN
+184 NYNKGFNPDLN
-195 NGVVNGTEDV
+195 KGVEDGTEDV
-205 EVNVKDSE
+205 EDNAKDLE

-236 FFGTLAKNDSKE
+236 FFGTLAKDDSKE
-248 SPKEPEESTEEFK
+248 SPEESK
-261 ESSESPKEPE
+261 ESP
-271 ESQESSEESK
+271 EESK

-291 QISVEENTPKEEEEK
+291 QISVEENTPKEEEK

-316 AAITLVDGSDRV
+316 AVITLVDGSDRV

-361 FVFDGR
+361 FIFDGR
-367 VHFLVSFS
+367 IHFLVSFS
-375 EALAQH
+375 EALVQH

-392 YKGDYSGYEIQL
+392 CKGDYSGYEIQL

>member
-25 VVLVVLILLIS
+25 VVLAVLILLIY

-52 AIDKAMSGDEDDLAK
+52 AIDKAMAGDEDDLAQ
-67 DSSDSNTLAQDNI
+67 DSSDSTDLAQDNI
-80 ILDDRSDSTESR
+80 VQDSNTPDYSN
-92 ILAQDASD
+92 
-100 SNTLVQDDLAQDYNP
+100 SNTLVQDNQHD
-115 QGDNLA
+115 DNLA
-121 KDSNSG
+121 QDSNSG
-127 EEFSAHHPY
+127 EEFGTHHPY

-145 YDDDIKD
+145 YDDDTEYD
-152 IDNSDDTVAIDN
+152 YNPEEDAETIDNNDDTE
-164 SDDTVALAQNTP
+164 ALAQNTS

-184 NYNEGFNSDLN
+184 NYNKGFNPDLN
-195 NGVVNGTEDV
+195 KGVEDGTEDV
-205 EVNVKDSE
+205 EDNAKDLE

-236 FFGTLAKNDSKE
+236 FFGTLAKDDSKE
-248 SPKEPEESTEEFK
+248 SPEESK
-261 ESSESPKEPE
+261 ESP
-271 ESQESSEESK
+271 EESK

-291 QISVEENTPKEEEEK
+291 QISVEENTPKEEEK

-316 AAITLVDGSDRV
+316 AVITLVDGSDRV

-361 FVFDGR
+361 FIFDGR
-367 VHFLVSFS
+367 IHFLVSFS

-392 YKGDYSGYEIQL
+392 CKGDYSGYEIQL

-433 QLSLE
+433 QLILE

>member
-25 VVLVVLILLIS
+25 VVLAVLILLIY

-52 AIDKAMSGDEDDLAK
+52 AIDKAMAGDEDDLAQ
-67 DSSDSNTLAQDNI
+67 DSSDSTDLAQDNIVQVAQDNIVQDSNTPDYSGSNTLAQDNQH
-80 ILDDRSDSTESR
+80 D
-92 ILAQDASD
+92 
-100 SNTLVQDDLAQDYNP
+100 
-115 QGDNLA
+115 DNLA
-121 KDSNSG
+121 QDSNSG
-127 EEFSAHHPY
+127 EEFGTHHPY

-145 YDDDIKD
+145 YDDDTEYD
-152 IDNSDDTVAIDN
+152 YNPEEDAETIDNNDDAGT
-164 SDDTVALAQNTP
+164 LAQNTP

-184 NYNEGFNSDLN
+184 NYNKGFNPDLN
-195 NGVVNGTEDV
+195 NGVEDGTEDV
-205 EVNVKDSE
+205 EDNAKDLE
-213 NDPMEELLDEEN
+213 NNPMEELLDEEN

-236 FFGTLAKNDSKE
+236 FFGTLAKDDSKE
-248 SPKEPEESTEEFK
+248 SP
-261 ESSESPKEPE
+261 
-271 ESQESSEESK
+271 EESK

-291 QISVEENTPKEEEEK
+291 QISVEENTPKEEEK

-367 VHFLVSFS
+367 IHFLVSFS

-392 YKGDYSGYEIQL
+392 CKGDYSGYEIQL

>member
-1 MDVQSFLNNFL
+1 
-12 DESNKTVLFATMA
+12 MA
-25 VVLVVLILLIS
+25 VVLAVLILLIY

-52 AIDKAMSGDEDDLAK
+52 AIDKAMAGDEDDLAQ
-67 DSSDSNTLAQDNI
+67 DSSDSTDLAQDNI
-80 ILDDRSDSTESR
+80 VQDSNTPDYS
-92 ILAQDASD
+92 S
-100 SNTLVQDDLAQDYNP
+100 SNTLVQDNQHD
-115 QGDNLA
+115 DNLA
-121 KDSNSG
+121 QNSNSG
-127 EEFSAHHPY
+127 EEFGTHHPY

-145 YDDDIKD
+145 YDDDTEYD
-152 IDNSDDTVAIDN
+152 YNPEEDAETIDNNDDAE
-164 SDDTVALAQNTP
+164 ALAQNTS

-184 NYNEGFNSDLN
+184 NYNKGFNPDLN
-195 NGVVNGTEDV
+195 KGVEDGTEDV
-205 EVNVKDSE
+205 EDNAKDLE

-236 FFGTLAKNDSKE
+236 FFGTLAKDDSKE
-248 SPKEPEESTEEFK
+248 SPEESKESPEESK
-261 ESSESPKEPE
+261 ESP
-271 ESQESSEESK
+271 EESK

-291 QISVEENTPKEEEEK
+291 QISVEENTPKKEEK
-306 EKEAPEENKK
+306 EKEAPEENEK

-367 VHFLVSFS
+367 IHFLVSFS

-392 YKGDYSGYEIQL
+392 CKGDYSGYEIQL

>member
-1 MDVQSFLNNFL
+1 MDIQSFLNNFL

-25 VVLVVLILLIS
+25 VVLAVLILLIY

-52 AIDKAMSGDEDDLAK
+52 AIDKAMAGDEDDLAQ
-67 DSSDSNTLAQDNI
+67 DSSDSTDLAQDNI
-80 ILDDRSDSTESR
+80 VQDSNTPDYS
-92 ILAQDASD
+92 S
-100 SNTLVQDDLAQDYNP
+100 SNTLVQDNQHD
-115 QGDNLA
+115 DNLA
-121 KDSNSG
+121 QDSNSG
-127 EEFSAHHPY
+127 EEFGTHHPY

-145 YDDDIKD
+145 YDDDTEYD
-152 IDNSDDTVAIDN
+152 YNPEEDAETIDNNDDTE
-164 SDDTVALAQNTP
+164 ALAQNTS

-184 NYNEGFNSDLN
+184 NYNKGFNPDLN
-195 NGVVNGTEDV
+195 KGVEDGTEDV
-205 EVNVKDSE
+205 EDNAKDLE

-236 FFGTLAKNDSKE
+236 FFGTLAKDDSKE
-248 SPKEPEESTEEFK
+248 SPEESK
-261 ESSESPKEPE
+261 ESP
-271 ESQESSEESK
+271 EESK

-291 QISVEENTPKEEEEK
+291 QISVEENTPKEEEK

-316 AAITLVDGSDRV
+316 AVITLVDGSDRV

-347 VTNEPEIK
+347 VTNESEIK

-361 FVFDGR
+361 FIFDGR
-367 VHFLVSFS
+367 IHFLVSFS

>member
-1 MDVQSFLNNFL
+1 
-12 DESNKTVLFATMA
+12 MA
-25 VVLVVLILLIS
+25 VVLAVLILLIY

-52 AIDKAMSGDEDDLAK
+52 AIDKAMAGDEDDLAQ
-67 DSSDSNTLAQDNI
+67 DSSDSTDLAQDNI
-80 ILDDRSDSTESR
+80 VQDSNTPDYS
-92 ILAQDASD
+92 S
-100 SNTLVQDDLAQDYNP
+100 SNTLVQDNQQD
-115 QGDNLA
+115 DNLA
-121 KDSNSG
+121 QDSNSG
-127 EEFSAHHPY
+127 EEFGTHHPY

-145 YDDDIKD
+145 YDDDTEYD
-152 IDNSDDTVAIDN
+152 YNPEEDAETIDNNDDTE
-164 SDDTVALAQNTP
+164 ALAQNTS

-184 NYNEGFNSDLN
+184 NYNKGFNPDLN
-195 NGVVNGTEDV
+195 KGVEDGTEDV
-205 EVNVKDSE
+205 EDNAKDLE

-236 FFGTLAKNDSKE
+236 FFGTLAKDDSKE
-248 SPKEPEESTEEFK
+248 SPEESKESPEESK
-261 ESSESPKEPE
+261 ESP
-271 ESQESSEESK
+271 EESK

-291 QISVEENTPKEEEEK
+291 QISVEENTPKKEEK
-306 EKEAPEENKK
+306 EKEAPEENEK

-367 VHFLVSFS
+367 IHFLVSFS

-392 YKGDYSGYEIQL
+392 YNGDYSGYEIQL
-404 EVTDKGDLETIDCTR
+404 DVTDKGDIETIDCTR

>member
-25 VVLVVLILLIS
+25 VVLAVLILLIY

-52 AIDKAMSGDEDDLAK
+52 AIDKAMAGDEDDLAQ
-67 DSSDSNTLAQDNI
+67 DSSDSTDLAQDNI
-80 ILDDRSDSTESR
+80 VQDSNTPDYS
-92 ILAQDASD
+92 S
-100 SNTLVQDDLAQDYNP
+100 SNTLVQDNQHD
-115 QGDNLA
+115 DNLA
-121 KDSNSG
+121 QDSNSG
-127 EEFSAHHPY
+127 EEFGTHHPY

-145 YDDDIKD
+145 YDDDTEYD
-152 IDNSDDTVAIDN
+152 YNPEEDAETIDNNDDTE
-164 SDDTVALAQNTP
+164 ALAQNTS

-184 NYNEGFNSDLN
+184 NYNKGFNPDLN
-195 NGVVNGTEDV
+195 KGVEDGTEDV
-205 EVNVKDSE
+205 EDNAKDLE

-236 FFGTLAKNDSKE
+236 FFGTLAKDDSKE
-248 SPKEPEESTEEFK
+248 SPEESK
-261 ESSESPKEPE
+261 ESP
-271 ESQESSEESK
+271 EESK

-291 QISVEENTPKEEEEK
+291 QISVEENTPKEEEK

-316 AAITLVDGSDRV
+316 AVITLVDGSDRV

-361 FVFDGR
+361 FIFDGR
-367 VHFLVSFS
+367 IHFLVSFS

-392 YKGDYSGYEIQL
+392 CKGDYSGYEIQL

>member
-1 MDVQSFLNNFL
+1 
-12 DESNKTVLFATMA
+12 MA
-25 VVLVVLILLIS
+25 VVLAVLILLIY

-43 KKLEEKTAA
+43 KKIEEKTAA
-52 AIDKAMSGDEDDLAK
+52 AIDKAMAGDEDDLAQ
-67 DSSDSNTLAQDNI
+67 DSSGSTDLAQDNI
-80 ILDDRSDSTESR
+80 VQDSNTPDYS
-92 ILAQDASD
+92 S
-100 SNTLVQDDLAQDYNP
+100 SNTLVQDNQHD
-115 QGDNLA
+115 DNLA
-121 KDSNSG
+121 QDSNSG
-127 EEFSAHHPY
+127 EEFGTHHPY

-145 YDDDIKD
+145 YDDDTEYD
-152 IDNSDDTVAIDN
+152 YNPEEDAETIDNNDDTE
-164 SDDTVALAQNTP
+164 ALAQNTS

-184 NYNEGFNSDLN
+184 NYNKGFNPDLN
-195 NGVVNGTEDV
+195 KGVEDGTEDV
-205 EVNVKDSE
+205 EDNAKDLE

-236 FFGTLAKNDSKE
+236 FFGTLAKDDSKE
-248 SPKEPEESTEEFK
+248 SPEESK
-261 ESSESPKEPE
+261 ESP
-271 ESQESSEESK
+271 EESK

-291 QISVEENTPKEEEEK
+291 QISVEENTPKEEEK

-316 AAITLVDGSDRV
+316 AVITLVDGSDRV

-361 FVFDGR
+361 FIFDGR
-367 VHFLVSFS
+367 IHFLVSFS

-392 YKGDYSGYEIQL
+392 CKGDYSGYEIQL

>member
-67 DSSDSNTLAQDNI
+67 DNLTQDSSDSNT
-80 ILDDRSDSTESR
+80 
-92 ILAQDASD
+92 
-100 SNTLVQDDLAQDYNP
+100 LAQDYNP

-121 KDSNSG
+121 QDSNSG

-145 YDDDIKD
+145 YDDD
-152 IDNSDDTVAIDN
+152 VEAIDN
-164 SDDTVALAQNTP
+164 NDDAEYDYNPEEDAETIDNNGDAKALAQNTP

-184 NYNEGFNSDLN
+184 NYNEGFNPDPN
-195 NGVVNGTEDV
+195 NGVEDGTKDV
-205 EVNVKDSE
+205 EDNAKDSE

-236 FFGTLAKNDSKE
+236 FFGTLAKDDSKE
-248 SPKEPEESTEEFK
+248 SPKEPEESTEE
-261 ESSESPKEPE
+261 SE
-271 ESQESSEESK
+271 ESTEESK

-291 QISVEENTPKEEEEK
+291 QISVEENTPKEEEK
-306 EKEAPEENKK
+306 EKEALEENKK

-347 VTNEPEIK
+347 VTNKPEIK